1 MNKSVLVIAAH
12 PDDETIGCGG
22 TILRH
27 IDNEDTVN
35 IITLTDGVGSR
46 DSLSGSDKKKRND
59 AANNAIKLLG
69 ANWVGCGTFPDNNM
83 DSIPILQIIK
93 FIESFK
99 KKYYPDIIY
108 THSPNDL
115 NVDHGIAAMATL
127 TAFRPEP
134 SEKYNEIRFFEVASS
149 SDFSVKQLNR
159 KFEPNLFVNISN
171 YLKIKIEAL
180 KCYDIEIRDYPHSR
194 SYKKIEALAEYRGA
208 QSGLNFAEAFE
219 VVRKIER

>member
-69 ANWVGCGTFPDNNM
+69 ANWVGCGTFPDT
-83 DSIPILQIIK
+83 K
-93 FIESFK
+93 
-99 KKYYPDIIY
+99 
-108 THSPNDL
+108 
-115 NVDHGIAAMATL
+115 
-127 TAFRPEP
+127 
-134 SEKYNEIRFFEVASS
+134 
-149 SDFSVKQLNR
+149 
-159 KFEPNLFVNISN
+159 
-171 YLKIKIEAL
+171 
-180 KCYDIEIRDYPHSR
+180 
-194 SYKKIEALAEYRGA
+194 
-208 QSGLNFAEAFE
+208 
-219 VVRKIER
+219 

>member
-1 MNKSVLVIAAH
+1 MNKSVLIIAAH

-22 TILRH
+22 TILKH
-27 IDNEDTVN
+27 INNGDTVN
-35 IITLTDGVGSR
+35 IITLTDGVSSR
-46 DSLSGSDKKKRND
+46 DSLSPSDEKERNI

-69 ANWVGCGTFPDNNM
+69 ANWVGCGSFPDNNM

-93 FIESFK
+93 FIESYK
-99 KKYYPDIIY
+99 KEYYPNIIY

-134 SEKYNEIRFFEVASS
+134 TEKYDEIRFFEVASS
-149 SDFSVKQLNR
+149 SDFSVTQLNN
-159 KFEPNLFVNISN
+159 KFEPNLFININ
-171 YLKIKIEAL
+171 NFLEKKIKAL
-180 KCYDIEIRDYPHSR
+180 ECYDEEIRNYPHSR

-208 QSGLNFAEAFE
+208 QSGMNFAEAFE
-219 VVRKIER
+219 VVRRIER

>member
-1 MNKSVLVIAAH
+1 MNKSVLIIAAH

-22 TILRH
+22 TILKH
-27 IDNEDTVN
+27 IDDRDTVN
-35 IITLTDGVGSR
+35 IITLTDGVSSR
-46 DSLSGSDKKKRND
+46 DSLSSSDERERNI
-59 AANNAIKLLG
+59 AANKAIKLLG

-83 DSIPILQIIK
+83 DSIPILKIIK

-99 KKYYPDIIY
+99 KEYYPNIIY

-134 SEKYNEIRFFEVASS
+134 AEKYDEIRFFEVASS
-149 SDFSVKQLNR
+149 SDFSVKQLNN
-159 KFEPNLFVNISN
+159 KFEPNLFININ
-171 YLKIKIEAL
+171 NFLEKKIKAL
-180 KCYDIEIRDYPHSR
+180 ECYDEEIRDYPHSR
-194 SYKKIEALAEYRGA
+194 SYKKIKALAEYRGA
-208 QSGLNFAEAFE
+208 QSGMNFAEAFE

>member
-1 MNKSVLVIAAH
+1 MNKSVLIIAAH

-22 TILRH
+22 TILKH
-27 IDNEDTVN
+27 ISNGDTVN
-35 IITLTDGVGSR
+35 IITLTDGVSSR
-46 DSLSGSDKKKRND
+46 DSLSPSDEKERNI

-69 ANWVGCGTFPDNNM
+69 ANWVGCGSFPDNNM

-93 FIESFK
+93 FIESYK
-99 KKYYPDIIY
+99 KEYYPNIIY

-134 SEKYNEIRFFEVASS
+134 TEKYDEIRFFEVASS
-149 SDFSVKQLNR
+149 SDFSVKQLNN
-159 KFEPNLFVNISN
+159 KFEPNLFININ
-171 YLKIKIEAL
+171 NFLEKKIKAL
-180 KCYDIEIRDYPHSR
+180 ECYDEEIRDYPHSR

-208 QSGLNFAEAFE
+208 QSGMNFAEAFE
-219 VVRKIER
+219 VVRRIER

>member
-22 TILRH
+22 TILKH
-27 IDNEDTVN
+27 IDNGDTVN
-35 IITLTDGVGSR
+35 IITLTDGVSSR
-46 DSLSGSDKKKRND
+46 DSLSGSDKKERNK

-99 KKYYPDIIY
+99 KKYYPNIIY
-108 THSPNDL
+108 THSPSDL
-115 NVDHGIAAMATL
+115 NIDHGVASMATL

-134 SEKYNEIRFFEVASS
+134 TEKYDEIRFFEVASS
-149 SDFSVKQLNR
+149 SDFSVKQLNK
-159 KFEPNLFVNISN
+159 KFEPNLFVNIDN
-171 YLKIKIEAL
+171 FLEIKIEAL
-180 KCYDIEIRDYPHSR
+180 ECYDEEIRDYPHSR

-208 QSGLNFAEAFE
+208 QSGMNFAEAFE